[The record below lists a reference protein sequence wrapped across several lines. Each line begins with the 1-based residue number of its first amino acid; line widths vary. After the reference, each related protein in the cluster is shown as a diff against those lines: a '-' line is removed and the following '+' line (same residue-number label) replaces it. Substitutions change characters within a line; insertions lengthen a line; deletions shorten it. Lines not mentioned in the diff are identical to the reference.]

1 MIHVFAPD
9 ARGVRR
15 SPRTRTEVTPP
26 LSAIQL
32 PRRVHGLLG
41 EVGELFVIALEA
53 VRRTWDVRTWAWE
66 FAEQAWFLARVT
78 ALPVILVSLPLGATV
93 ALQVG
98 QLAAQLGAQ
107 SATGGAVVVGL
118 VREVAPIA
126 AALII
131 AGAGGSAMTAD
142 MGARRIRDELA
153 AMEAMA
159 VNPVHRL
166 VTPRLWAASLVSTL
180 LASLVIVA
188 GAAGGFVFNV
198 LLQDVTP
205 GAYFDGAVSLL
216 QTSDLVVTLLKSW
229 LFGVIAAVVACYMG
243 MSCAASPVGVGRAVN
258 RAIVVAFMLVFALN
272 YVITTVYFVA
282 FPPRI

>member
-1 MIHVFAPD
+1 MAMTQVP
-9 ARGVRR
+9 VR
-15 SPRTRTEVTPP
+15 
-26 LSAIQL
+26 I
-32 PRRVHGLLG
+32 HGLLT
-41 EVGELFVIALEA
+41 EVGELFVVALEGL
-53 VRRTWDVRTWAWE
+53 RRTWDVRAWFWE
-66 FAEQAWFLARVT
+66 FVEQAWFLARVT
-78 ALPVILVSLPLGATV
+78 SLPVILVSLPLGATV

-98 QLAAQLGAQ
+98 QLAGQLGAQ

-126 AALII
+126 AAMII
-131 AGAGGSAMTAD
+131 AGAGGAAMTAD
-142 MGARRIRDELA
+142 MGTRRIRDELS
-153 AMEAMA
+153 AMEVMA

-180 LASLVIVA
+180 LASLVILS

-216 QTSDLVVTLLKSW
+216 QTSDLVVTLFKSW
-229 LFGVIAAVVACYMG
+229 LFGLVSAVVACYMG
-243 MSCAASPVGVGRAVN
+243 MNCASTPVGVGRAVN

-282 FPPRI
+282 FPPRV

>member
-1 MIHVFAPD
+1 MNPA
-9 ARGVRR
+9 
-15 SPRTRTEVTPP
+15 
-26 LSAIQL
+26 LSAIQRSAVQRSAVRL

-53 VRRTWDVRTWAWE
+53 VRRTWDVRTWAWD

-78 ALPVILVSLPLGATV
+78 SVPVILVSLPLGATV

-142 MGARRIRDELA
+142 MGARRIRDELS

>member
-1 MIHVFAPD
+1 MALAHV
-9 ARGVRR
+9 
-15 SPRTRTEVTPP
+15 
-26 LSAIQL
+26 
-32 PRRVHGLLG
+32 PRRVQGLLG

-53 VRRTWDVRTWAWE
+53 ARRTWDVRTWWWE
-66 FAEQAWFLARVT
+66 FVEQAWFLARVT
-78 ALPVILVSLPLGATV
+78 SVPVILVSLPLGATV

-131 AGAGGSAMTAD
+131 AGAGGAAMTAD

-153 AMEAMA
+153 AMETMS

-166 VTPRLWAASLVSTL
+166 VTPRLWAGSLVSTL

-216 QTSDLVVTLLKSW
+216 HTSDLVVTLLKAW
-229 LFGVIAAVVACYMG
+229 LFGVIASVVACYMG
-243 MSCAASPVGVGRAVN
+243 MNCAASPVGVGRAVN

>member
-1 MIHVFAPD
+1 MATAHVP
-9 ARGVRR
+9 AR
-15 SPRTRTEVTPP
+15 
-26 LSAIQL
+26 I
-32 PRRVHGLLG
+32 HGLLN
-41 EVGELFVIALEA
+41 EVGELFVVALEGL
-53 VRRTWDVRTWAWE
+53 RRTWDVRTWFWE
-66 FAEQAWFLARVT
+66 FMEQAWFLARVT
-78 ALPVILVSLPLGATV
+78 SLPVILVSLPLGATV

-131 AGAGGSAMTAD
+131 AGAGGAAMTAD
-142 MGARRIRDELA
+142 MGARRIRDELS
-153 AMEAMA
+153 AMEVMA

-166 VTPRLWAASLVSTL
+166 VTPRLWASGLIATL
-180 LASLVIVA
+180 LASLVIA
-188 GAAGGFVFNV
+188 SGAAGGFVFNV

-216 QTSDLVVTLLKSW
+216 QTSDLLVTLLKSW
-229 LFGVIAAVVACYMG
+229 LFGLVAAVVACYMG
-243 MSCAASPVGVGRAVN
+243 MSCESSPVGVGRAVN
-258 RAIVVAFMLVFALN
+258 RSIVVAFMLVFALN

-282 FPPRI
+282 FPPKI

>member
-1 MIHVFAPD
+1 MATVQVPARIHN
-9 ARGVRR
+9 
-15 SPRTRTEVTPP
+15 
-26 LSAIQL
+26 
-32 PRRVHGLLG
+32 LLG
-41 EVGELFVIALEA
+41 ETGELFVIALEGL
-53 VRRTWDVRTWAWE
+53 RRTWDVRTWFWE
-66 FAEQAWFLARVT
+66 FVEQAWFLARVT
-78 ALPVILVSLPLGATV
+78 SLPVILVSLPLGATV

-107 SATGGAVVVGL
+107 SATGGAVIVGL

-131 AGAGGSAMTAD
+131 AGAGGAAMTAD
-142 MGARRIRDELA
+142 MGARRIRDELS

-159 VNPVHRL
+159 VNPIHRL
-166 VTPRLWAASLVSTL
+166 VTPRLWAGSLVAML
-180 LASLVIVA
+180 LASLVIIA

-216 QTSDLVVTLLKSW
+216 QISDLIVTLLKSW
-229 LFGVIAAVVACYMG
+229 LFGLVAAIVAAYMG
-243 MSCAASPVGVGRAVN
+243 MNCATSPVGVGRAVN

-282 FPPRI
+282 FPPKI

>member
-1 MIHVFAPD
+1 MAVMHVP
-9 ARGVRR
+9 ARVY
-15 SPRTRTEVTPP
+15 
-26 LSAIQL
+26 
-32 PRRVHGLLG
+32 GLLS
-41 EVGELFVIALEA
+41 EVGELFVIALEGL
-53 VRRTWDVRTWAWE
+53 RRTWNVRAWFWE
-66 FAEQAWFLARVT
+66 FMEQAWFLARVT
-78 ALPVILVSLPLGATV
+78 SLPVMLVALPLGATV
-93 ALQVG
+93 ALQLG

-142 MGARRIRDELA
+142 MGARRIRDELS
-153 AMEAMA
+153 AMEVMA

-180 LASLVIVA
+180 LASLVIVS

-216 QTSDLVVTLLKSW
+216 QLSDLVVTLLKSW
-229 LFGVIAAVVACYMG
+229 LFGLIAAVVACYMG
-243 MSCAASPVGVGRAVN
+243 MNCASSPVGVGQAVN